1 MHSILLCLL
10 YLVSPRLAGAAL
22 YPAYF
27 ARLRSI
33 SRIRGPQRRPWQPP
47 LPEPVRRF
55 TSSLVRT
62 PVSSTFQN
70 TLFLMP
76 LQIHTT
82 FMPSKIVRGSGGT
95 SDDECIAASED
106 NAGSGEVSGSGCEA
120 ESHPGSSKPSFVG
133 LSPAKPLVCLLAS
146 RTEDLYPGLN
156 CFLSPRL
163 SSMRC
168 YH

>member
-33 SRIRGPQRRPWQPP
+33 ARIRGPQRRPWQPP

-76 LQIHTT
+76 LQMHTT
-82 FMPSKIVRGSGGT
+82 FMPSKIVRGSGGM
-95 SDDECIAASED
+95 SDAGLMAASEGKAD
-106 NAGSGEVSGSGCEA
+106 AGDGSICGC
-120 ESHPGSSKPSFVG
+120 G
-133 LSPAKPLVCLLAS
+133 
-146 RTEDLYPGLN
+146 
-156 CFLSPRL
+156 
-163 SSMRC
+163 
-168 YH
+168 

>member
-10 YLVSPRLAGAAL
+10 SLVSPHLAGAAL

-76 LQIHTT
+76 LQMHTT
-82 FMPSKIVRGSGGT
+82 FMPSKIVRGSGDT
-95 SDDECIAASED
+95 SDNGFIAALEEK
-106 NAGSGEVSGSGCEA
+106 AGSGEVSGSGCEV
-120 ESHPGSSKPSFVG
+120 ESHPGPSKPSFVG
-133 LSPAKPLVCLLAS
+133 SSPAKPLV
-146 RTEDLYPGLN
+146 
-156 CFLSPRL
+156 F
-163 SSMRC
+163 
-168 YH
+168 